1 MIRRKKVKLWDLDC
15 IDPVAS
21 KASLGWGVGWGGGL
35 FLQRVRLVQCPHSNP
50 VAFSDM
56 TQGHADKHRDSSKSG
71 EWNIV
76 LHWIFPFWLEW
87 SLFLLLPE
95 TGSSFLI
102 HFHRSWNGKTEVIA
116 LMVRSILQHPPS
128 QRSVQTGMGAP
139 FTPFLYGKSF
149 TPLKQMIFSAGWHG
163 RNNLDSADF
172 FFLFC
177 L

>member
-15 IDPVAS
+15 NDPVAS

-56 TQGHADKHRDSSKSG
+56 TQGHADKHRNSSKSG

-87 SLFLLLPE
+87 SLSPASRDRIQFSYSFSPQLEWKNWSHCSDGKKHLAAPTEPAVCADRHGGSFHPFSLWEELHSTE
-95 TGSSFLI
+95 T
-102 HFHRSWNGKTEVIA
+102 
-116 LMVRSILQHPPS
+116 
-128 QRSVQTGMGAP
+128 
-139 FTPFLYGKSF
+139 
-149 TPLKQMIFSAGWHG
+149 
-163 RNNLDSADF
+163 DDF
-172 FFLFC
+172 
-177 L
+177 